1 MKTLDIE
8 YPELSS
14 QKSRSRL
21 LSALLFFAFCFVTTF
36 GLDVSIS
43 GAVQAQTKSLK
54 IYYTHTKERAKI
66 VFKKNGRYNQAGLK
80 KLNWI
85 LRDFRENEP
94 TKMDP
99 RLFDV
104 IWEVY
109 RQSGAKN
116 YIHVVSAYR
125 SPKTNAMLK
134 RTRGGQ
140 ATKSQHMVGR
150 AMDFYIPGVKTSK
163 LRSIGM
169 KLQGG
174 GVGYYP
180 KSASPFVHLDV
191 GNVRAW
197 PRMSRTQL
205 VKLFPNGK
213 TLHLPT
219 DGKPLPGYK
228 TALAENKRRK
238 GKIVSPKIVT
248 KPKSKPVLVA
258 TANASASKPAAKVNK
273 DTTQSKGLLA
283 SLFGRNDSR
292 REIKATPTA
301 PAQSNERVEVAALP
315 TVAQNLVALPKE
327 NIPLPVL
334 LNVGTAA
341 PATELEDIQV
351 EASEPIQIPEQELV
365 QPEPEIIAPIVPT
378 PVLQETLMATLV
390 GADVEF
396 SDRADA
402 AAVALAYQEPANR
415 AKLPS
420 FSAIIAAAIETDKRR
435 KLNGEIPAPVI
446 ASILPTKEP
455 KRIDIASLELP
466 QLRAHKRLSRIALSE
481 AIAEAAASPSQSSLS
496 KKGRPNLRDALVA
509 KYKSH
514 AATPDLKQIKISKF
528 AISPESIVTMTP
540 PAREAR
546 FVNRFMRKPPKAVYA
561 TGFSKQNNAQLRQ
574 KSFAGNAVNFLP
586 LVKYSG

>member
-1 MKTLDIE
+1 MRANLLKTLDTKYSEPICC
-8 YPELSS
+8 
-14 QKSRSRL
+14 KSRSRL
-21 LSALLFFAFCFVTTF
+21 VYAVLFFAFCFISIVS
-36 GLDVSIS
+36 LDVSTS
-43 GAVQAQTKSLK
+43 GAAQAQTKSLK
-54 IYYTHTKERAKI
+54 LYYTHTKERAKI
-66 VFKKNGRYNQAGLK
+66 VFKKNGRYDQAGLK

-125 SPKTNAMLK
+125 SPKTNEMLRK
-134 RTRGGQ
+134 TRGGQ

-163 LRSIGM
+163 LRAIGM

-191 GNVRAW
+191 GSVRAW
-197 PRMSRTQL
+197 PRMSRSQL
-205 VKLFPNGK
+205 VNLFPNGK

-228 TALAENKRRK
+228 TALAEYKRRK
-238 GKIVSPKIVT
+238 GKVVTPKIVT
-248 KPKSKPVLVA
+248 KPKSSPVIVA
-258 TANASASKPAAKVNK
+258 KANASSTKAK
-273 DTTQSKGLLA
+273 DTTQSKGLIA
-283 SLFGRNDSR
+283 SLFGRGGNKS
-292 REIKATPTA
+292 KAKDIPAA
-301 PAQSNERVEVAALP
+301 PSNTRVEVAALP
-315 TVAQNLVALPKE
+315 SIAQNLVALPKV
-327 NIPLPVL
+327 NIPRPILLDAGTPILVDEPV
-334 LNVGTAA
+334 
-341 PATELEDIQV
+341 DIQI
-351 EASEPIQIPEQELV
+351 EAETPLQIPEQELV
-365 QPEPEIIAPIVPT
+365 QPDLEVIAPVEVPR
-378 PVLQETLMATLV
+378 PVFEQTLV
-390 GADVEF
+390 ASLTDVPENNQVVADV
-396 SDRADA
+396 
-402 AAVALAYQEPANR
+402 AVEALAYQEPSNR

-435 KLNGEIPAPVI
+435 KLNGEIPAPTL
-446 ASILPTKEP
+446 AGILHVNEP

-466 QLRAHKRLSRIALSE
+466 QLRAHNRLSRIALSK
-481 AIAEAAASPSQSSLS
+481 AIAEAEASPSNLSPS
-496 KKGRPNLRDALVA
+496 KKGRPNLRDALIA
-509 KYKSH
+509 KYRSH
-514 AATPDLKQIKISKF
+514 AETPNLEQIKISKV

-546 FVNRFMRKPPKAVYA
+546 FVNRFMRKPPKSVYA
-561 TGFSKQNNAQLRQ
+561 TGFSKQNNAQLKQ

-586 LVKYSG
+586 VVKYSG